1 MKWKTG
7 QSKKLG
13 LNISL
18 YRNHK
23 FRNNGCCMT
32 GDLYNILNRF
42 MEDLLSLTEYLEE
55 SIEIKQ
61 SWTG

>member
-1 MKWKTG
+1 
-7 QSKKLG
+7 
-13 LNISL
+13 
-18 YRNHK
+18 
-23 FRNNGCCMT
+23 MT
-32 GDLYNILNRF
+32 GDLYNILNRL

>member
-1 MKWKTG
+1 
-7 QSKKLG
+7 
-13 LNISL
+13 
-18 YRNHK
+18 
-23 FRNNGCCMT
+23 MT

-55 SIEIKQ
+55 VIEIKQ